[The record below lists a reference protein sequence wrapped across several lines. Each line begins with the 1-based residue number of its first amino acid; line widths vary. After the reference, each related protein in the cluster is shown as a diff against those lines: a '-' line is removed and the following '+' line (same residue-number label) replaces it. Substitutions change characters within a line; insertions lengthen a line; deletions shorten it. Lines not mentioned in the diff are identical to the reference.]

1 MEQWGQLSKAERMA
15 IAIDGPAGAG
25 KSTVARL
32 LAQKLDYLYLDTG
45 AMYRAITLKAL
56 REGVPLDDA
65 LALGSLARRTEILL
79 CRNRAGGLSVFV
91 DGEDVTL
98 AIRAPEVTG
107 AVSRVAAV
115 PAVRERLV
123 ELQRAMASSG
133 GVVMDGRDIGTHVLP
148 DADRKFFLTASVDER
163 ARRRR
168 AQLLAQGYSVT
179 PEEVRE
185 DIIRRDRLDSER
197 EHSPLTM
204 AADAIL
210 IDNTT
215 LTVPETVELM
225 LDYCRRG

>member
-1 MEQWGQLSKAERMA
+1 MA

-32 LAQKLDYLYLDTG
+32 LAQRLDYLYLDTG

-56 REGVPLDDA
+56 RDGVPLEDA
-65 LALGSLARRTEILL
+65 LALGSLAERTEILL
-79 CRNRAGGLSVFV
+79 RRSESGSLLVLL

-98 AIRAPEVTG
+98 GIRAPEVTG
-107 AVSRVAAV
+107 AVSQVAAV
-115 PAVRERLV
+115 PFVRKRLV
-123 ELQRAMASSG
+123 ELQRAMAASG

-148 DADRKFFLTASVDER
+148 NADRKFFLTASVDER

-168 AQLLAQGYSVT
+168 AQLISQGYSAA
-179 PEEVRE
+179 PEEVQE
-185 DIIRRDRLDSER
+185 DIVRRDRLDSER
-197 EHSPLTM
+197 EHNPLTI
-204 AADAIL
+204 APDAIL
-210 IDNTT
+210 IENTA